1 MVSDGEERQRE
12 CCGVGVQLLRVVVED
27 ECLEGQWLVM
37 ASRAGPRPG

>member
-1 MVSDGEERQRE
+1 MMVRRDKESVVVLVFS
-12 CCGVGVQLLRVVVED
+12 CGVVVED

>member
-1 MVSDGEERQRE
+1 MVSDGEGDKESVVVLVFS
-12 CCGVGVQLLRVVVED
+12 CGVVVED

>member
-1 MVSDGEERQRE
+1 MVSDGEGDKESVVVE
-12 CCGVGVQLLRVVVED
+12 LLRVVVED